1 MIAPPKRDG
10 EITFKNGNPDGA
22 RPVAGKTN
30 TYRVFLDGEE
40 IGEVTGVTY
49 PFEKGRYR
57 DRVSRM
63 RSSWDGDGSWVARL
77 KNRYAKN
84 STGVITK
91 RTSTIVLYD
100 RGWGRSGAPERFDC
114 RKRAVRA
121 MTSKLKELDLAKLR
135 SENLALDN
143 MLTLDFYDE
152 W

>member
-1 MIAPPKRDG
+1 MMIAPPKRDG
-10 EITFKNGNPDGA
+10 EITFKNGNPDGEK
-22 RPVAGKTN
+22 PVAGESN

-40 IGEVTGVTY
+40 IGEVAGVTY

-63 RSSWDGDGSWVARL
+63 RSSLNGDGSWSARL
-77 KNRYAKN
+77 KNPYAKN
-84 STGVITK
+84 
-91 RTSTIVLYD
+91 STIVLYD
-100 RGWGRSGAPERFDC
+100 GWTRANKRSWGEPFDS
-114 RKRAVRA
+114 RKSAVWA